1 MANSEESAKM
11 TEAETESAYLL
22 ESFAMRRRLME
33 AMKRQEGLSLKD
45 MYERLGIDP
54 SAGE

>member
-1 MANSEESAKM
+1 MANSEERARM
-11 TEAETESAYLL
+11 TEAETETAYLL

-33 AMKRQEGLSLKD
+33 AMKRQEGLSLEDVCEK
-45 MYERLGIDP
+45 LGIDP